1 MNPYILKGRVTGGRD
16 VVDLPVELPEG
27 TLVDVAVVDPGD
39 DLDVVERAQ
48 LDHLLAQS
56 WAQARAE
63 QTRPAN
69 ELLNRLRTRR

>member
-1 MNPYILKGRVTGGRD
+1 MNPYILKGRVTGGRV

-56 WAQARAE
+56 WAQARAG

-69 ELLNRLRTRR
+69 ELLNRLRTSR

>member
-1 MNPYILKGRVTGGRD
+1 MNPYILKGRVTGGRV
-16 VVDLPVELPEG
+16 VVDLPVELLEG

-56 WAQARAE
+56 WAQARAG

-69 ELLNRLRTRR
+69 ELLNRLRTSR